1 MALHTIYGRSIQSDM
16 ALPELAPAGRSAER
30 ERGAAS
36 GTPDLVFQRGR
47 IPEPDGRWFD
57 IWPVPNG
64 RAWVRGIKV
73 PSGYVVRYEDR
84 ADFFVDLDRRSI
96 TCDDDTD
103 SGCPDDMMRHFL
115 LDQVVPLML
124 SLNAPVLHA
133 SSVMIRGAMA
143 AFIGPGGAGK
153 STLAVALGRLGHPV
167 GSDDGLLLARG
178 DGEVLG
184 IPAYAGARL
193 CADSANA
200 AGVGPRAANAP
211 VAAKVRV
218 RDGIPFFAGAAP
230 LVRIYVV
237 DPRPSADIA
246 FHALTPRAAVM
257 ALLEQ
262 AYRLALDDR
271 AALARQFDDLADAA
285 LEIDAWR
292 LSFPRALDGWR
303 ALASAVADHFQPG
316 AVAAATGDRRGD
328 GPACESA

>member
-1 MALHTIYGRSIQSDM
+1 MALYTIYGRTIQSDM
-16 ALPELAPAGRSAER
+16 ALPELAPARRSVER
-30 ERGAAS
+30 DGGAAS
-36 GTPDLVFQRGR
+36 GIPDLVFQRGR
-47 IPEPDGRWFD
+47 IAEPDGRWFD
-57 IWPVPNG
+57 IWPVPDG

-84 ADFFVDLDRRSI
+84 ADFFVDLDRRTI

-115 LDQVVPLML
+115 LDQVVPLTL

-133 SSVMIRGAMA
+133 SSVVIRGAMA

-167 GSDDGLLLARG
+167 GSDDGLLLARQ
-178 DGEVLG
+178 DGEVFG

-193 CADSANA
+193 CADSAKV
-200 AGVGPRAANAP
+200 AGMGQRSADAP
-211 VAAKVRV
+211 IAAKLRV

-237 DPRPSADIA
+237 DPRPSADVA

-271 AALARQFDDLADAA
+271 AALARQFEDLADAA
-285 LEIDAWR
+285 LGIEAWR
-292 LSFPRALDGWR
+292 LSFPRTLDAWR
-303 ALASAVADHFQPG
+303 VLAHAVAEHFHLG
-316 AVAAATGDRRGD
+316 AVAAATGDRRGN
-328 GPACESA
+328 GAACKSA